1 MQHVKSF
8 TISFTLFLVLCA
20 SAAFAAPPADFTD
33 LVKKASPAV
42 VNVSTE
48 KTEEMRSGR
57 RFSPF
62 GPFGQDPFFDEFFN
76 QFGQN
81 NQGQR
86 QSRKRSSL
94 GSGFIISADGYIVTN
109 NHVVEGADVIRVT
122 MQDSSKEKSY
132 TASVVGTDPD
142 TDLALLKVEA
152 SNLPFLAFGDS
163 DVLEVGSWVVA
174 IGNPLG
180 LDHTV
185 TAGILSAK
193 GRNIQSG
200 SYDDYLQTDASINPG
215 NSGGPLLNMEG
226 KVIGIN
232 TAIARQAQGIGF
244 AIPSTMAEKIID
256 ALKEH
261 RKVNRGWLGV
271 TIQNIDEAT
280 QKALGMKDT
289 NGALI
294 GNVMEDQPADKAGI
308 KAGDVILKIN
318 GKAIADADQLTRE
331 VANIK
336 PGSKVEAVIWREGK
350 EQTLVVTLAE
360 RESPKNLSADDGAK
374 GGDNASSRLGIAV
387 RTVTS
392 ADANRLQLSKTQ
404 GLLVTGVNADGLA
417 AKSGLLQ
424 GDVIL
429 AVNKKSVNTP
439 DELIKAVNETSKKN
453 NALLLH
459 VSRKDSVFFIA
470 IDMSEKTEK

>member
-1 MQHVKSF
+1 MNYAKLLHSVCV
-8 TISFTLFLVLCA
+8 LFLLFCSSV
-20 SAAFAAPPADFTD
+20 AFAAPPADFTG
-33 LVKKASPAV
+33 LVKKAGPAV
-42 VNVSTE
+42 VNINTE
-48 KTEEMRSGR
+48 KTEEIRSSR
-57 RFSPF
+57 RFPPF
-62 GPFGQDPFFDEFFN
+62 GPFGQDPFFDQFFN
-76 QFGQN
+76 QFDQH

-86 QSRKRSSL
+86 PSRKRSSL

-122 MQDSSKEKSY
+122 MQDGTKEKSY
-132 TASVVGTDPD
+132 SGSVIGTDPD
-142 TDLALLKVEA
+142 TDLALIKIEA
-152 SNLPFLAFGDS
+152 DGLPFLVFGDS
-163 DVLEVGSWVVA
+163 DALEVGAWVVA

-200 SYDDYLQTDASINPG
+200 NYDDYLQTDASINPG

-232 TAIARQAQGIGF
+232 TAIAQRAQGIGF
-244 AIPSTMAEKIID
+244 AIPSSMADRIISS
-256 ALKEH
+256 LKEH

-271 TIQNIDEAT
+271 SIQNIDEAT

-289 NGALI
+289 SGALI
-294 GNVMEDQPADKAGI
+294 GNVMEGQPADNAGI

-318 GKAIADADQLTRE
+318 GKSIADADQLTRE

-360 RESPKNLSADDGAK
+360 RESPQTLTSDANAPET
-374 GGDNASSRLGIAV
+374 DNASSRLGISV
-387 RTVTS
+387 RTVT
-392 ADANRLQLSKTQ
+392 ANDANRLQLGKTQ
-404 GLLVTGVNADGLA
+404 GLLVTGINANGLA

-424 GDVIL
+424 GDVVL
-429 AVNKKSVNTP
+429 AVNKNPVNTP
-439 DELIKAVNETSKKN
+439 EELIKAVNESSNKN

-459 VSRKDSVFFIA
+459 IARKDNVFFIA
-470 IDMSEKTEK
+470 IDMAEKENK

>member
-1 MQHVKSF
+1 MNYARPLH
-8 TISFTLFLVLCA
+8 IICALFLLLC
-20 SAAFAAPPADFTD
+20 SSTAFAAPPVDFTD
-33 LVKKASPAV
+33 LVKKAGPAV
-42 VNVSTE
+42 VNISTE
-48 KTEEMRSGR
+48 KTEEVRSSR
-57 RFSPF
+57 RFAPF
-62 GPFGQDPFFDEFFN
+62 GPFGQDPFFEEFFN
-76 QFGQN
+76 QFN
-81 NQGQR
+81 PHNQGQR
-86 QSRKRSSL
+86 PSRKRSSL

-122 MQDSSKEKSY
+122 MQDGTKEKSY
-132 TASVVGTDPD
+132 SGNVIGTDPD

-152 SNLPFLAFGDS
+152 SDLPFLAFGDS

-232 TAIARQAQGIGF
+232 TAIAQRAQGIGF
-244 AIPSTMAEKIID
+244 AIPSSMAEKIINS
-256 ALKEH
+256 LKEH

-271 TIQNIDEAT
+271 SIQNIDEAT

-294 GNVMEDQPADKAGI
+294 GNVMEGQPADNAGI

-336 PGSKVEAVIWREGK
+336 PGSKIETVIWREGK

-360 RESPKNLSADDGAK
+360 RESPQSLSADANTPEE
-374 GGDNASSRLGIAV
+374 DNASSRLGIAV
-387 RTVTS
+387 RTVT
-392 ADANRLQLSKTQ
+392 ATDANRMQLAKTQ

-417 AKSGLLQ
+417 GKSGLHQ

-429 AVNKKSVNTP
+429 AVNKKVVNTP
-439 DELIKAVNETSKKN
+439 DELRKAVNESSKKN
-453 NALLLH
+453 TALLLH
-459 VSRKDSVFFIA
+459 VARKESVFFIA
-470 IDMSEKTEK
+470 IDLAEKADK